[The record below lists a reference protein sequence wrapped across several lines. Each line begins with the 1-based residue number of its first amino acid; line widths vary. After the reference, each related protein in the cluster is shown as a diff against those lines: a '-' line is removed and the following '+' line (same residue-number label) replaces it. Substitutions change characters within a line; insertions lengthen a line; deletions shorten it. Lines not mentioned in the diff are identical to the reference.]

1 MKRFLMVGLFLLA
14 AGSLSAQT
22 DTTRHPRPGTKTGTT
37 TDKTYPPQ
45 PNDSLPRKDTLTPID
60 PRNTNPE
67 NRDPKNGSVDP
78 LSLPQKSTPAP
89 TKKKR
94 R

>member
-1 MKRFLMVGLFLLA
+1 MAGLFLLA
-14 AGSLSAQT
+14 AGSMSAQT
-22 DTTRHPRPGTKTGTT
+22 DTTRQLRPGTKNGST

-45 PNDSLPRKDTLTPID
+45 PTDSVPRKDTLTPID
-60 PRNTNPE
+60 PRNTNPA
-67 NRDPKNGSVDP
+67 NRDPKNGTIDP
-78 LSLPQKSTPAP
+78 STLPQQSTPAP